1 MTILWFLLAL
11 GILVTIH
18 EFGHFYVARRCGVK
32 VLRFSVGF
40 GKPLYLWRDQQGTEY
55 TLAAIP
61 LGGYVKMLDER
72 DGDVPAEDLP
82 NAFTQKTPWQRIAI
96 VAAGPIANF
105 ILAIFLYFIV
115 AMIGGVGLAPVM
127 GELPERGSAAI
138 AGIKAGDEI
147 VAVDAVEVTTW
158 SEVYSRLARR
168 IGDSGNIALQVKL
181 ADSSLVQ
188 QRYIPIDQ
196 WLHDDDQPDLLGDL
210 GIARYIPDGD
220 PIINQV
226 SPDSPAEAAGLLAK
240 DRILMADGTP
250 ITRWSQWVSYVQ
262 ARPGQSIRLLVD
274 RQGESIELS
283 LIPRAVERQGKT
295 VGLAGVTADIRWPE
309 NMLRPIEY
317 SFSEAVYQGFSQTAQ
332 QAQFI
337 LMFIKKLIF
346 AEVSTKNLSGSFTIA
361 KVAGDSA
368 AAGLASYI
376 AFLAFL
382 SVSLGVFNLLPIPV
396 LDGGHL
402 LYYVVELIKG
412 SPVSE
417 QIQLVGYK
425 IGLFFVLSVM
435 IVAHVNDLVRIFA

>member
-40 GKPLYLWRDQQGTEY
+40 GKPLYLWRDRQGTEY

-72 DGDVPAEDLP
+72 DGDVSAQELP
-82 NAFTQKTPWQRIAI
+82 YAFTQKTPWQRIAI

-105 ILAIFLYFIV
+105 ILAAFLYFVV
-115 AMIGGVGLAPVM
+115 AMIGGVGVAPVV
-127 GELPERGSAAI
+127 GALPEQGTAARS
-138 AGIKAGDEI
+138 GLKAGDEI
-147 VAVDAVEVTTW
+147 IAVDTVKTVTW
-158 SEVYSRLARR
+158 SDVYTRLTRR
-168 IGDSGNIALQVKL
+168 IGDTGVIQLDVKL
-181 ADSSLVQ
+181 ADSSLIEK
-188 QRYIPIDQ
+188 RTLPIVQ

-210 GIARYIPDGD
+210 GLARYIPDGD
-220 PIINQV
+220 PVISSV
-226 SPDSPAEAAGLLAK
+226 SPDSPAESAGLLAQDRVLKADNTHITLWSDWVTYVRDRPEK
-240 DRILMADGTP
+240 D
-250 ITRWSQWVSYVQ
+250 
-262 ARPGQSIRLLVD
+262 IRLLVD
-274 RQGESIELS
+274 RQGVAQELT
-283 LIPRAVERQGKT
+283 LTPRAIERQGKT
-295 VGLAGVTADIRWPE
+295 IGQAGVMADIRWPE
-309 NMLRPIEY
+309 MMLRPIEY
-317 SFSEAVYQGFSQTAQ
+317 SFSESIVEGLKQTWQ
-332 QAQFI
+332 QSQFI
-337 LMFIKKLIF
+337 LIFIKKLIF
-346 AEVSTKNLSGSFTIA
+346 AEVSTKNLSGTFTIA

-368 AAGLASYI
+368 AAGIVSYI

-402 LYYVVELIKG
+402 LYYIVELIKG

-435 IVAHVNDLVRIFA
+435 IIAHVNDVVRILA